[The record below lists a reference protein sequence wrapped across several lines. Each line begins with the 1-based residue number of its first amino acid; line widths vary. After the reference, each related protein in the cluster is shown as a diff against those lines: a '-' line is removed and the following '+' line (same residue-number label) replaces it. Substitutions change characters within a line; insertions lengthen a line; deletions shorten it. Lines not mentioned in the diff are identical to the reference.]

1 MTKISVDYV
10 YHRPS
15 NNISARV
22 AMRQAARL
30 AKRIATLTAERD
42 EWQTLYKTLAVE
54 SNKLIALVREYAEY
68 VAELQ
73 AENAKLDAAL
83 ADALRAK
90 DTAETAALLWRGR
103 AQMCQDIKRGTP

>member
-1 MTKISVDYV
+1 MTEIPITYV

-30 AKRIATLTAERD
+30 AERIAVFIAERD
-42 EWQTLYKTLAVE
+42 EWIALNEALAVE
-54 SNKLIALVREYAEY
+54 SRECVALLGKYSSY
-68 VAELQ
+68 VYDLQ
-73 AENAKLDAAL
+73 VENAELDAAL
-83 ADALRAK
+83 ASALRAK